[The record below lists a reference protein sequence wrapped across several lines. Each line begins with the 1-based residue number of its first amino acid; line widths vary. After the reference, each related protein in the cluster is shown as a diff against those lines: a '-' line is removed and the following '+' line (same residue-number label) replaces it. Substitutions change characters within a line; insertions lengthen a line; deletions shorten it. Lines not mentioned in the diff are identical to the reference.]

1 MKRIALAL
9 AALLG
14 LTFLARADFSGPS
27 VQPLTCST
35 HQWINVI
42 SAGLIPACTQP
53 AAADLSNGTTGSGGG
68 VVLATAPTISGLLW
82 TGDTTSG
89 TSAPAGNVG
98 QVISATALTGAIVN
112 NTVTNLASA
121 SITAGHWECFSSIY
135 THPAGTTTTA
145 VSFVGINTNSTPTLT
160 ASFPTT
166 GTVTAT
172 SAGTATGFT
181 TGPQIYN
188 FTSPT
193 TVFVVGYVVYAV
205 STLTIDSQL
214 TCKRI
219 W

>member
-68 VVLATAPTISGLLW
+68 VVLATAPTIAGLLW
-82 TGDTTSG
+82 TGDITSG

-98 QVISATALTGAIVN
+98 QIITASATTGAISN
-112 NTVTNLASA
+112 NAATNTVSVSL
-121 SITAGHWECFSSIY
+121 TAGHWECFNAAY
-135 THPAGTTTTA
+135 THPAGTTTTTA
-145 VSFVGINTNSTPTLT
+145 MFVGVNTNVTATIPT
-160 ASFPTT
+160 SFPTT
-166 GTVTAT
+166 GAVIST
-172 SAGTATGFT
+172 SAGTSTAFAS
-181 TGPQIYN
+181 GPQLYN
-188 FTSPT
+188 FTGTT
-193 TVFVVGYVVYAV
+193 TVFGVVYVAYAV
-205 STLTIDSQL
+205 STLTVDTQL